1 MTTCVILQSNYIPW
15 KGYFQLI
22 DKADIFVFYD
32 IVQYTKNDWRN
43 RNRIVTQNGPTWL
56 TIPVSVNSDTL
67 IDEVQLPQG
76 KWRKNHPKT
85 VRHSYGKTSHMS
97 DAVELLATRLNDS
110 TITSLS
116 ELNQK
121 LITDI
126 SNYLGI
132 ETKFV
137 NSRDL
142 EPQGERIDKLIDIC
156 NKVGADTYL
165 SGPAAR
171 DYIGDEFE
179 QAGITLEWM
188 EYGPYP
194 VYDQAGPEFSHQVS
208 ILDLIAHLG
217 KDAINHLR

>member
-1 MTTCVILQSNYIPW
+1 M
-15 KGYFQLI
+15 
-22 DKADIFVFYD
+22 
-32 IVQYTKNDWRN
+32 
-43 RNRIVTQNGPTWL
+43 TQNGPIWL

-76 KWRKNHPKT
+76 KWRRNHPET
-85 VRHSYGKTSHMS
+85 IRRSYGKTSHMS

-142 EPQGERIDKLIDIC
+142 DPQGERIDKLIDIC

-194 VYDQAGPEFSHQVS
+194 IYDQAGPEFSHQVS

-217 KDAINHLR
+217 KDAIGHLRK